1 MNSVTATKACLE
13 RRSSGL
19 FLRGGGLFRLTGI
32 VLLITYL
39 SACHSW
45 ATESVS
51 PQEVIRAKAPEK
63 VRVVRT
69 SGDKQVLHEPRILRD
84 TLMGSWEEPNIPL
97 RDVQA
102 IQTLHT
108 DAVKTTVVVV
118 GVGLILAGLVVAV
131 ANTSNLKGLGTTK

>member
-1 MNSVTATKACLE
+1 
-13 RRSSGL
+13 
-19 FLRGGGLFRLTGI
+19 
-32 VLLITYL
+32 
-39 SACHSW
+39 
-45 ATESVS
+45 
-51 PQEVIRAKAPEK
+51 
-63 VRVVRT
+63 
-69 SGDKQVLHEPRILRD
+69 
-84 TLMGSWEEPNIPL
+84 MGSWEEPNIPL